1 MTINTIAQININN
14 KRVLIRCDLNV
25 PIENGIIQSD
35 ARILAALPTIE
46 LALQKNAKVIIMSH
60 LGRPKEGLYTKKYS
74 LFPIFEY
81 FKKKF
86 SNTKIYFSNNFLKD
100 ISLKAGEIAILENVR
115 FNPGEL
121 NNSVILSKKY
131 ADLCDIFVM
140 DAFASAHRKQSST
153 YGIGKFVKIACAGLL
168 LIKEIDALKNALKNP
183 KRPMV
188 AIVGGSKV
196 STKFNVLHTLSKIAD
211 TIIVGGG
218 IANTFLAIDHNIGK
232 SLHEPNFIFE
242 AKKLRDKYNIITPID
257 SRVGKKFCKTEKST
271 IKLTSNILKD
281 EEIMDIG
288 DQTIRKIL
296 NILKNAQTIIWN
308 GPVGVFE
315 FPYFRVGTEMIA
327 KTIANSN
334 AFSIAGGGDT
344 LSVIDMFN
352 IHNNISY
359 ISTGGG
365 AFLEFIENNTLPV
378 IKMLEKNFKN
388 ILYKK
393 A

>member
-1 MTINTIAQININN
+1 MTIKKMTQIDMKNQ
-14 KRVLIRCDLNV
+14 RVLIRSDLNV
-25 PIENGIIQSD
+25 PIENGIIQSE
-35 ARILAALPTIE
+35 ARILAALPAIK

-60 LGRPKEGLYTKKYS
+60 LGRPKEGLYTKEYS
-74 LFPIFEY
+74 LLPIFEY

-86 SNTKIYFSNNFLKD
+86 NQTKIYFSNNFLKD
-100 ISLKAGEIAILENVR
+100 IQLNAGEIAILENVR
-115 FNPGEL
+115 FNEGEL
-121 NNSVILSKKY
+121 KNSKVLSKKY
-131 ADLCDIFVM
+131 SNLCDIFVM

-153 YGIGKFVKIACAGLL
+153 YGIGEFVKIACAGPL
-168 LIKEIDALKNALKNP
+168 LINEMNALKYALKKP

-188 AIVGGSKV
+188 AIVGGAKV
-196 STKFNVLHTLSKIAD
+196 STKFNILHTLSKIAD

-218 IANTFLAIDHNIGK
+218 IANTFLAIDYNIGK

-242 AKKLRDKYNIITPID
+242 AKKLRNKCNIITPID

-271 IKLTSNILKD
+271 IKSPSNILAD

-288 DQTIRKIL
+288 DQTIQKII
-296 NILKNAQTIIWN
+296 NVLKNAQTIIWN

-315 FPYFRVGTEMIA
+315 FPNFRKGTEMIA
-327 KTIANSN
+327 KTIANSS

-365 AFLEFIENNTLPV
+365 AFLEFIEGRKLPA

-388 ILYKK
+388 ILDNE
-393 A
+393 